1 MFVFL
6 FLTSVPMR
14 WMNLEPV
21 RVTPF
26 LTNVKKVFSHFSWS
40 IMFHV
45 SFLKKQQEEFVHQ
58 SNKITL
64 EREGYEPQEKGEIIQ
79 ERCECKGN
87 LREGRMEIQHES
99 YFSSV
104 QLLCHVR
111 LFATPG
117 LQCKRAI

>member
-64 EREGYEPQEKGEIIQ
+64 EREGYETQEKGEIKPQ
-79 ERCECKGN
+79 MFPSSGLLSMLTKT
-87 LREGRMEIQHES
+87 LSKVREIENH
-99 YFSSV
+99 Y
-104 QLLCHVR
+104 
-111 LFATPG
+111 
-117 LQCKRAI
+117 